1 MANPILS
8 QRDAFTARA
17 PQSGYQQGYAQP
29 GFPAPGQAQYGQ
41 TPYGQPQY
49 GQAPYGQPPA
59 FGTGPVEPSMT
70 LDDVIGKTGITMLTL
85 MAAAVASF
93 LFLPAGLMM
102 PALVVSALVGFVT
115 VLLVSARKKI
125 NPGLVLFYSVV
136 EGVFIGAFSQFFEYM
151 YPGIVSQAVLG
162 TFAAAGAT
170 LAAYK
175 YFNIRVGNKMRRMV
189 FITTAAFAGVM
200 LVNLV
205 LALLG
210 VTMGVRTGPLGL
222 VVALLGAALAVFNLV
237 IDFDD
242 IERGIAM
249 NAPASES
256 WRAAFGLTVT
266 MVWLYTEV
274 LRILEYFRR

>member
-29 GFPAPGQAQYGQ
+29 GFPAPGQPQYGQ

-49 GQAPYGQPPA
+49 GQAS
-59 FGTGPVEPSMT
+59 GTGLAEPSMT

-85 MAAAVASF
+85 MASAVASF
-93 LFLPAGLMM
+93 LFLPAGLLM
-102 PALVVSALVGFVT
+102 PALVLSALVGMVT
-115 VLLVSARKKI
+115 VFMVAGRKKL
-125 NPGLVLFYSVV
+125 NPGMVLFYAVV
-136 EGVFIGAFSQFFEYM
+136 EGVFVGAFSQYFEAASA
-151 YPGIVSQAVLG
+151 GIVKDAVLG

-175 YFNIRVGNKMRRMV
+175 YFNVRVGSRFRRMV
-189 FITTAAFAGVM
+189 FIATAAFAGVM
-200 LVNLV
+200 LVNFV

-210 VTMGVRTGPLGL
+210 FTMGVRTGALGL
-222 VVALLGAALAVFNLV
+222 VVALLGAGLAVFNLV

-266 MVWLYTEV
+266 MVWLYIEI
-274 LRILEYFRR
+274 LRILDYFRR